1 MVSVTVTFHIVQ
13 LITVNVREDT
23 GTQTVIP
30 TRTATK
36 RDLQILL
43 VRAV

>member
-1 MVSVTVTFHIVQ
+1 MSVTVTFNIVL
-13 LITVNVREDT
+13 LITVDVREDT
-23 GTQTVIP
+23 GTQTVTP